1 MSNQSPTDMPLLQE
15 VRDGSTLVLTFN
27 DPARRNPLN
36 TNIKDALLTALADA
50 ESRPEIRAIV
60 LTGAGGHFSAG
71 GDLSGMNLNSLAEGR
86 ARMTHNGDV
95 VRALISATRPII
107 AAIEGWCAG
116 GAIGVALCCDTL
128 VAASGAR
135 FVASFANVGLIPDLG
150 LIHTLRQRVGDGL
163 ARQMLLYA
171 EPIDAD
177 RALARG
183 LVDHV
188 VPDGTALETALARA
202 RVLATRAPLS
212 LAYTRQ
218 RLFAGMEE
226 ALAWERDAQAALFL
240 SADHKE
246 GKAAFFGKR
255 SPVFGGVDK

>member
-1 MSNQSPTDMPLLQE
+1 MNKPVLSEPPLLQD
-15 VRDGSTLVLTFN
+15 VRDGATLVLTFN
-27 DPARRNPLN
+27 DAARRNPLSAQM
-36 TNIKDALLTALADA
+36 KEALLAALAA
-50 ESRPEIRAIV
+50 VESRPEIRAIV

-71 GDLSGMNLNSLAEGR
+71 GDLSGMNVNSLAEGR
-86 ARMTHNGDV
+86 ARMAQNRDL
-95 VRALISATRPII
+95 VRALTSTTRPVI

-116 GAIGVALCCDTL
+116 GSIGVALCCDTL
-128 VAASGAR
+128 VAAAGAR
-135 FVASFANVGLIPDLG
+135 FVASFPNVGLIPDLG

-183 LVDHV
+183 LVDYV
-188 VPDGTALETALARA
+188 VPDGTALEAALERA
-202 RVLATRAPLS
+202 RVLADRAPLS
-212 LAYTRQ
+212 LAFTRQ

-246 GKAAFFGKR
+246 GKAAFFDKR
-255 SPVFGGVDK
+255 RPVFRGN